1 MPAAIASSRF
11 QSTSTP
17 PSVDAKSK
25 AQSLLDSLPGSTLV
39 SKTAILSSAAAMSIW
54 AISNELYIVNE
65 ETIVAISLLTVFAA
79 IGKFG
84 GPLYKE
90 WADAQ
95 VGRIRDVLN
104 SARADHT
111 QAVKDRIESVS
122 QMGTVVEV
130 TRDLFA
136 VSKVRVLFYS
146 ILCYVGDGDES
157 DLL

>member
-1 MPAAIASSRF
+1 M
-11 QSTSTP
+11 
-17 PSVDAKSK
+17 
-25 AQSLLDSLPGSTLV
+25 
-39 SKTAILSSAAAMSIW
+39 
-54 AISNELYIVNE
+54 
-65 ETIVAISLLTVFAA
+65 AISLLTVFAA

-90 WADAQ
+90 WADTQ

-111 QAVKDRIESVS
+111 QAVKDRIDSVS

-136 VSKVRVLFYS
+136 VSKVRVLS
-146 ILCYVGDGDES
+146 RSALLCVVRRIVADARG
-157 DLL
+157 LL

>member
-1 MPAAIASSRF
+1 M
-11 QSTSTP
+11 
-17 PSVDAKSK
+17 DAKSK

-39 SKTAILSSAAAMSIW
+39 SKTAILSSAAAVSIW

-90 WADAQ
+90 WADTQ

-111 QAVKDRIESVS
+111 QAVKDRIDSVS

-136 VSKVRVLFYS
+136 VSKVRVLFCS
-146 ILCYVGDGDES
+146 SLLCSVLRCEEEKEEEDS
-157 DLL
+157 